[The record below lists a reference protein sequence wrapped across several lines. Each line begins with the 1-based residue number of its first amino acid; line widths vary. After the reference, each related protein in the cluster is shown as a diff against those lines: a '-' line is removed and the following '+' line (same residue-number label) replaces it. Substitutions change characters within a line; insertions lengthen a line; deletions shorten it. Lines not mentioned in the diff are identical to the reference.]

1 MSLDDFII
9 TPKEDKSV
17 TLTIRIEKST
27 QEQFDILAQ
36 KSNRSR
42 NELINMALEYA
53 LKNAKFIQT
62 TDEKK
67 SN

>member
-1 MSLDDFII
+1 MSQDDFII

-17 TLTIRIEKST
+17 TLTIRIDKST
-27 QEQFDILAQ
+27 QDQFDNLAK

-42 NELINMALEYA
+42 NELINSALEYA

-62 TDEKK
+62 TDETK
-67 SN
+67 